1 MYQMKRKLINMIV
14 SGALLVSLG
23 AVAFAQDSMINVIQP
38 YSETIQNGEEIPVLP
53 ASVLYYGN
61 VSEILRDDDG
71 TITGLRMDSE
81 RYGEYVMKVSD
92 MTVWIDSGE
101 QTASDPSTL
110 EEGESVYIFHSS
122 AASLSLPP
130 QSSAIAIV
138 RNIPQDAGSAM
149 YHVVE
154 SVTAAEDGSISIVT
168 DNGGLIITAD
178 QETLLRTYLTKDVY
192 SLDDISEGTRIMA
205 WYSAVAESYP
215 AQTNASAVM
224 ILPGESDTKS
234 EVLEEGQRITM
245 SLDGKVPNMVG
256 RYENGTVMVPVA
268 AVARAMGFEA
278 YYTVDEN
285 GQTVSVESDTFA
297 VRMNIEKETI
307 FGVTKIEG
315 AVGMTAP
322 VKYDKMP
329 YIVEPGTTWA
339 PAEIFEMLGKSVTLD
354 GTNLIIE

>member
-14 SGALLVSLG
+14 SGALVVSLG

-53 ASVLYYGN
+53 ASVLYYGS
-61 VSEILRDDDG
+61 VSEILRDEDG

-81 RYGEYVMKVSD
+81 RYGEYVMKVSE

-110 EEGESVYIFHSS
+110 KEGESVYVFHSS

-215 AQTNASAVM
+215 AQTTASAVM
-224 ILPGESDTKS
+224 ILPGEADTES
-234 EVLEEGQRITM
+234 EELEEGQRITM

-278 YYTVDEN
+278 YYTADEN

-297 VRMNIEKETI
+297 VRMNIESETI